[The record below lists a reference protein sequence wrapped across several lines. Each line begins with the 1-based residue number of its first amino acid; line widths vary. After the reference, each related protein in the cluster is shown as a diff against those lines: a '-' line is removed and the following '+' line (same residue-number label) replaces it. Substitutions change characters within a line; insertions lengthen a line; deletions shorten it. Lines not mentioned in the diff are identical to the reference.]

1 MFELLLRLATSIY
14 YFALHVTSNG
24 SFPPPLSAAEER
36 ELLEKSH
43 NGDMDARNKLIE
55 HNLRLVSHI
64 IKKYYSSYESP
75 EELLSIG
82 SMGLIKAVDSF
93 KSNYGTRFATY
104 AARCVQN
111 EILMFFRSKKKRTGE
126 ISINDTI
133 DVDKDGNPLT
143 YLDIIS
149 VDEDLESDLDMKS
162 YIEKIRELVDSVL
175 DEREK
180 EIIVLRYGLKGYQPR
195 TQREVAAYL
204 GISRSY
210 VSRIEKKVLEK
221 LKDEFHG
228 VVPVFDS

>member
-1 MFELLLRLATSIY
+1 MLSIGKLLMRFISMILGIEDSQT
-14 YFALHVTSNG
+14 
-24 SFPPPLSAAEER
+24 FPPPLSKEAESALFANMR
-36 ELLEKSH
+36 
-43 NGDMDARNKLIE
+43 NGDARARDKIIE

-64 IKKYYSSYESP
+64 IKKYYSSYEYP

-93 KSNYGTRFATY
+93 KADYGTRFATY
-104 AARCVQN
+104 GARCVQN
-111 EILMFFRSKKKRTGE
+111 EILMFFRSKKKRAGE

-149 VDEDLESDLDMKS
+149 VDEDLDADLDMKT
-162 YIEKIRELVDSVL
+162 YIEKIRTLVDTVL

-195 TQREVAAYL
+195 TQREVATYL

-221 LKDEFHG
+221 LKDEFGG
-228 VVPVFDS
+228 VIPDFDS

>member
-1 MFELLLRLATSIY
+1 MLSIGKLLMRFISMILGIEDSQT
-14 YFALHVTSNG
+14 
-24 SFPPPLSAAEER
+24 FPPPLSKEAESA
-36 ELLEKSH
+36 LFANMK
-43 NGDMDARNKLIE
+43 NGDARSRDKIIV

-64 IKKYYSSYESP
+64 IKKYYSSYEYP

-93 KSNYGTRFATY
+93 KADYGTRFATY
-104 AARCVQN
+104 GARCVQN
-111 EILMFFRSKKKRTGE
+111 EILMFFRSKKKRAGE

-149 VDEDLESDLDMKS
+149 VDEDLDADLDMKT
-162 YIEKIRELVDSVL
+162 YIEKIRTLVDTVL

-195 TQREVAAYL
+195 TQREVATYL

-221 LKDEFHG
+221 LKDEFG
-228 VVPVFDS
+228 GAIPDFDS